1 MSGLQLAR
9 AEAVKRNAN
18 VQFALDG
25 GADWSIGCVVPVGD
39 NNGDGEDDCPAE
51 IQSRKSGDDK
61 SDKIIVT
68 SSDDGPYIFNNLGRL
83 TPAPADEFIQINVD
97 IDTSVLS
104 AADSRDL
111 RINIGV
117 GGNFKMCDPNVT
129 DVEDLRVCP

>member
-1 MSGLQLAR
+1 MM
-9 AEAVKRNAN
+9 V
-18 VQFALDG
+18 
-25 GADWSIGCVVPVGD
+25 
-39 NNGDGEDDCPAE
+39 
-51 IQSRKSGDDK
+51 
-61 SDKIIVT
+61 
-68 SSDDGPYIFNNLGRL
+68 PYIFNNLGRL